1 MLETYRKCMY
11 VWVYREDRLIK
22 IRIMGRVVY
31 LTGFGICATVGIV
44 FDMRI
49 RGGERV

>member
-1 MLETYRKCMY
+1 MLYADTQKKGMR
-11 VWVYREDRLIK
+11 K
-22 IRIMGRVVY
+22 IRIMGNVVY

-49 RGGERV
+49 RGGERG